1 MSKQVDAND
10 LVNGLLETV
19 AQQAKEIALL
29 RVQLS
34 FALADEAPEESDD

>member
-1 MSKQVDAND
+1 MSKQADAND

-34 FALADEAPEESDD
+34 VALTDDEEVKSDD